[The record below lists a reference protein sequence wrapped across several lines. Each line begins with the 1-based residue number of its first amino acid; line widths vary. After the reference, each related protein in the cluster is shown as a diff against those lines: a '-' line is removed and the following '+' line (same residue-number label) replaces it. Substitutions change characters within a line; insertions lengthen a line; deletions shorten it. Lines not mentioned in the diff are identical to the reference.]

1 MSDLLEEVKS
11 LRSDIDNLPEVQ
23 EYYRLKETY
32 EKDEELQRMR
42 VEIARLKSLGKEEER
57 NNLLEIYNQHPLV
70 VNYEVYK
77 EEVEDLLR
85 QIKNIIQ

>member
-32 EKDEELQRMR
+32 ENDEELQRMR
-42 VEIARLKSLGKEEER
+42 MEIARLKSLGKEEER

-77 EEVEDLLR
+77 EEVENLLR

>member
-32 EKDEELQRMR
+32 KNDEELQRMR
-42 VEIARLKSLGKEEER
+42 MEIARLKSLGKEEER

-77 EEVEDLLR
+77 EEVENLLR

>member
-1 MSDLLEEVKS
+1 MSDLLDEVKS

-42 VEIARLKSLGKEEER
+42 MEIARLKSLGKEEER

>member
-11 LRSDIDNLPEVQ
+11 LRSDIDNLPVVQ
-23 EYYRLKETY
+23 EYYRLKTIY
-32 EKDEELQRMR
+32 ENDEELQRMR
-42 VEIARLKSLGKEEER
+42 MEIARLKSLGKEEER

-77 EEVEDLLR
+77 EEVENLLR

>member
-1 MSDLLEEVKS
+1 MSDLLDEVKS

-32 EKDEELQRMR
+32 ENDKELQRMR
-42 VEIARLKSLGKEEER
+42 MEIARLKSLGKEEER

-77 EEVEDLLR
+77 EEVENLLR

>member
-23 EYYRLKETY
+23 EYYRLKTIY
-32 EKDEELQRMR
+32 ENDEELKKMR
-42 VEIARLKSLGKEEER
+42 TEIARLKSLGKEEER
-57 NNLLEIYNQHPLV
+57 NNLLNIYNSHPLV
-70 VNYEVYK
+70 VNYEASK
-77 EEVEDLLR
+77 EEVENLLR

>member
-32 EKDEELQRMR
+32 ENDKELQRMR
-42 VEIARLKSLGKEEER
+42 MEIARLKSLGKEEER

-77 EEVEDLLR
+77 EEVENLLR

>member
-11 LRSDIDNLPEVQ
+11 LRSDIDNLPVVQ

-32 EKDEELQRMR
+32 ENDEELQKMRM
-42 VEIARLKSLGKEEER
+42 EIARLKSLGKEEER

-77 EEVEDLLR
+77 EEVENLLR

>member
-11 LRSDIDNLPEVQ
+11 LRSDIDNLPVVQ

-32 EKDEELQRMR
+32 ENDEELQRMR
-42 VEIARLKSLGKEEER
+42 MEIARLKSLGKEEER

-77 EEVEDLLR
+77 EEVENLLR

>member
-1 MSDLLEEVKS
+1 MSDLLEEVKF

-32 EKDEELQRMR
+32 ENDEELQRMR
-42 VEIARLKSLGKEEER
+42 MEIARLKSLGKEEER

-77 EEVEDLLR
+77 EEVENLLR